1 MPTADDGH
9 ADALEQSRT
18 AQRERVLHMTP
29 AERFVLMDD
38 LCRELTWIAAN
49 AKRV

>member
-1 MPTADDGH
+1 MTTTDSERD
-9 ADALEQSRT
+9 DALEQSRT
-18 AQRERVLHMTP
+18 AQRERVLQMTP
-29 AERFVLMDD
+29 AERFALMDA